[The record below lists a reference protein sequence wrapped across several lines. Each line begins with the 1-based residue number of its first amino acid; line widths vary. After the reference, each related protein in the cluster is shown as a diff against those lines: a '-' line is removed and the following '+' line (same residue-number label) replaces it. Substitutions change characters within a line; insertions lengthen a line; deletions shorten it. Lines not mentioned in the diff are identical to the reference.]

1 MLINSVNYDVG
12 KGLPCKI
19 RKKIAIILCVIVTI
33 SLFAIIVLGFDAFLN
48 QNNSEIEKLPKWDKR
63 ALNDLHNSFLADD
76 EDKESEF
83 WKGFNLSKQS
93 ILLISKESGYAYLV
107 NPTKNVKSIFAKRV
121 NESKHESRGHKKFR
135 VYRLSRFYPG
145 IYKIKIFGGNFN
157 TIGES
162 TKVLGNEVYYLKF
175 DSASFT
181 KQYSSKHF
189 ATFLYHES
197 FHYYMQNHWKGGSR
211 FSGNLSE
218 MDENLLEQKL
228 RLLDDARNLMD
239 ERALDRHKLTEI
251 AQDILKVEKQREKEN
266 PKYVVKERMF
276 ETVEGTA
283 TYVGILASRAVEYD
297 FGPMYF
303 DNTKNADFSSVIPF
317 YKSGKLE
324 EGFLRDRLPY
334 ETGAELA
341 LILHS
346 LAPEDNWQQYLN
358 EQNLREERTL
368 IDALEQTLR

>member
-1 MLINSVNYDVG
+1 MQN
-12 KGLPCKI
+12 K
-19 RKKIAIILCVIVTI
+19 KKIVIILRVIITI
-33 SLFAIIVLGFDAFLN
+33 SLFAIIVLGLDTFLN
-48 QNNSEIEKLPKWDKR
+48 QTNSEIDKLPKWDKR
-63 ALNDLHNSFLADD
+63 AIEDLHKSFLADD
-76 EDKESEF
+76 ADKESEF
-83 WKGFNLSKQS
+83 WKGFNLSKQP
-93 ILLISKESGYAYLV
+93 ILLISRESGYAYLV
-107 NPTKNVKSIFAKRV
+107 NPTKKVKSIFAKRV

-135 VYRLSRFYPG
+135 VYRLSRLYPA

-162 TKVLGNEVYYLKF
+162 TKILGNEVYYLKF
-175 DSASFT
+175 DSTSFT

-189 ATFLYHES
+189 TTFLYHES

-211 FSGNLSE
+211 FSGDLSE
-218 MDENLLEQKL
+218 MGETLLEQKL

-239 ERALDRHKLTEI
+239 ERILDRHKLMEI
-251 AQDILKVEKQREKEN
+251 AQDILKVEKRREKEN
-266 PKYVVKERMF
+266 PKYVVKERML

-283 TYVGILASRAVEYD
+283 TYVGILASRAVGYD

-346 LAPEDNWQQYLN
+346 LDPGDNWQRYLN
-358 EQNLREERTL
+358 EQNLREQRTL
-368 IDALEQTLR
+368 IDALEQSLR

>member
-1 MLINSVNYDVG
+1 MQN
-12 KGLPCKI
+12 
-19 RKKIAIILCVIVTI
+19 KKKTAIILCVLVTI
-33 SLFAIIVLGFDAFLN
+33 SLFAIIVLGLDAFLN

-63 ALNDLHNSFLADD
+63 ALEDLHKSFLADD

-197 FHYYMQNHWKGGSR
+197 FHYYMQNHWRGGSR

-239 ERALDRHKLTEI
+239 ERVLDRHKLTEI

-358 EQNLREERTL
+358 EQNLREQRTL